1 MHLLKKFV
9 FLVVVFQLD
18 MVQHLTQRRYLIRYL
33 IIPMDPSKYFN
44 ASTVHVLLVVLSAV
58 GIKRL
63 I

>member
-1 MHLLKKFV
+1 M
-9 FLVVVFQLD
+9 
-18 MVQHLTQRRYLIRYL
+18 RYL